1 MSRYLRALVVTS
13 KLLRC
18 SPRAK
23 TFDGLLTSV
32 SRTLKLLRCSA
43 RAETFEGFLAKYIGV
58 ALAGLR
64 KLNDTLGDN
73 VVGLIVCI
81 CKPERDPSHLEC
93 DSHDALNLSVEFR
106 VVVYELRDLHDRLTQ

>member
-1 MSRYLRALVVTS
+1 MPPGTSRYREDI
-13 KLLRC
+13 RR
-18 SPRAK
+18 SPTTLGWEA
-23 TFDGLLTSV
+23 GC
-32 SRTLKLLRCSA
+32 RTLKLLRCSA

-81 CKPERDPSHLEC
+81 CKPKRDPSHLEC
-93 DSHDALNLSVEFR
+93 DSHDALSLSVEFG
-106 VVVYELRDLHDRLTQ
+106 VVV